1 MNVSTAVVLA
11 AGEGTRLRPL
21 THNRP
26 KPMLSAGNSP
36 ILEHVF
42 DALVDAG
49 VQHLVAVVG
58 YHGTRVQ
65 EHFGPEYR
73 DVPIEYVTQ
82 NKQLG
87 SGHAL
92 LQAGDVLDGDMLVV
106 NGDRIIGPAAV
117 EAVAETFETDD
128 APAAMAVIERED
140 AHQYGAVTVDDGDIA
155 TLVEKPQ
162 SGEHRLINAGI
173 YAFEHSIFDAIE
185 ETSRTAGELGLTDT
199 INELLGEARIRGVKT
214 DGPWVDATYPWDM
227 LEVTSQVLASGRLS
241 EPATR
246 DGVWVGETATVHE
259 DATLRPPV
267 VVGED
272 CAIGPGTVVGPQT
285 AIGQNTTLGAN
296 VTVERSVVESDGR
309 VDAGATIIDAVLGQD
324 VHIGAGVTIPGGPG
338 DVRVGQ
344 SVHEDQPLG
353 AVLGDRVRVGGGVG
367 FDPGTLIGA
376 GARIGTGCQIRSN
389 VPSDSEVV
397 R

>member
-26 KPMLSAGNSP
+26 KPMLSAGNRP

-49 VQHLVAVVG
+49 VEHLVAVVG
-58 YHGTRVQ
+58 YHRTRVQ

-73 DVPIEYVTQ
+73 DVPIEYVVQ
-82 NKQLG
+82 DKQLG

-92 LQAGDVLDGDMLVV
+92 LQAREVVDGDMLVV
-106 NGDRIIGPAAV
+106 NGDRIIGP
-117 EAVAETFETDD
+117 EAVSAVDEAFGTEGT
-128 APAAMAVIERED
+128 AGAMAVIERED
-140 AHQYGAVTVDDGDIA
+140 AHAYGAVTIEDGDIV
-155 TLVEKPQ
+155 TLVEKPD
-162 SGEHRLINAGI
+162 SDEYRLINAGI

-185 ETSRTAGELGLTDT
+185 ETPRHDGEIGLTDT
-199 INELLGEARIRGVKT
+199 ITERLEERRIRGVKT
-214 DGPWVDATYPWDM
+214 TGPWVDATYPWDI
-227 LEVTSQVLASGRLS
+227 LEVSAQVLASGRLS
-241 EPATR
+241 EPIAGE
-246 DGVWVGETATVHE
+246 GVWVGSTATVHE

-272 CAIGPGTVVGPQT
+272 CTVGPGTVVGPQT
-285 AIGQNTTLGAN
+285 ALGQNTTLGAN

-309 VDAGATIIDAVLGQD
+309 IEAGATIIDAVLGQD

-338 DVRVGQ
+338 DVRVDNT
-344 SVHEDQPLG
+344 VHEAQPLG

-367 FDPGTLIGA
+367 FSPGTLVGA
-376 GARIGTGCQIRSN
+376 AARIGTGCQIREN
-389 VPSDSEVV
+389 IPVDSEVV

>member
-1 MNVSTAVVLA
+1 MNVSTAVVMA

-26 KPMLSAGNSP
+26 KPMLSAGNRP

-49 VQHLVAVVG
+49 VDHLVAVVG
-58 YHGTRVQ
+58 YRRARVQ

-73 DVPIEYVTQ
+73 EVPIEYVVQ
-82 NKQLG
+82 DKQLG

-92 LQAGDVLDGDMLVV
+92 LQAKDVVSGDMLVV

-117 EAVAETFETDD
+117 RAVSEAFETDD

-140 AHQYGAVTVDDGDIA
+140 AHEYGAVTLEDGDIV
-155 TLVEKPQ
+155 TLVEKPEP
-162 SGEHRLINAGI
+162 GAFRLINAGI
-173 YAFEHSIFDAIE
+173 YAFEHSIFGAIE
-185 ETSRTAGELGLTDT
+185 ETPRIAGELGLTDT
-199 INELLGEARIRGVKT
+199 INELLGETRIRGVNT
-214 DGPWVDATYPWDM
+214 TEPWVDATYPWDM

-241 EPATR
+241 EGATR
-246 DGVWVGETATVHE
+246 EGVWVGETATVHE

-267 VVGED
+267 VVGGD

-285 AIGQNTTLGAN
+285 AVGQNTTLAAN
-296 VTVERSVVESDGR
+296 VTVERSIVESDGR
-309 VDAGATIIDAVLGQD
+309 VDAGATIIDAVVGQN
-324 VHIGAGVTIPGGPG
+324 VHIGAGTTIPGGPG
-338 DVRVGQ
+338 DVRVDRT
-344 SVHEDQPLG
+344 VHEDQSLG

-376 GARIGTGCQIRSN
+376 GASIGTGCQIRGN